1 MKRHM
6 HRNLLKKS
14 GRSLFFASIFQ
25 WSKWLCK
32 RIQIFI
38 EEDFVEIFF
47 TEIMRRIKIE
57 VGISQKI

>member
-1 MKRHM
+1 M
-6 HRNLLKKS
+6 L
-14 GRSLFFASIFQ
+14 FASIFQ
-25 WSKWLCK
+25 WSKLLCK

-38 EEDFVEIFF
+38 EDFVEIFF